1 MRARLQRVQSPPVD
15 AMSSGSASSQSSPAR
30 KSAHAGWHLLSAPP
44 PMVNRM
50 HNASCAFLL
59 LSAVIVCSWL
69 PAVPAFAEGRCPPGQ
84 YPVGGQGVGG
94 CAPIPGSAASLQRA
108 APQPAAPTSR
118 WGTRWGAVAAS
129 DSTSDAGAAAGRRAK
144 AAAISDAM
152 ADCRRNGAPDCKIMA
167 EYSNQCFAWVSPDG
181 GDGKGLGGLGE
192 GMTPELALKKAM
204 SYCDNPKGNGCK
216 VAYSA
221 CSLPELE
228 AL

>member
-1 MRARLQRVQSPPVD
+1 MRRTVLVLLGVLGFQA
-15 AMSSGSASSQSSPAR
+15 
-30 KSAHAGWHLLSAPP
+30 LLSPLAA
-44 PMVNRM
+44 N
-50 HNASCAFLL
+50 
-59 LSAVIVCSWL
+59 
-69 PAVPAFAEGRCPPGQ
+69 AEGNCPPGH
-84 YPVGGQGVGG
+84 YPIGGQGVQG
-94 CAPIPGSAASLQRA
+94 CAPIPGAAASQQRA
-108 APQPAAPTSR
+108 VPQPAAPTSR

-204 SYCDNPKGNGCK
+204 SYCDNPRGNGCK

-228 AL
+228 SL

>member
-1 MRARLQRVQSPPVD
+1 MRRTVLVLLGVLGFQA
-15 AMSSGSASSQSSPAR
+15 
-30 KSAHAGWHLLSAPP
+30 LLSPLAA
-44 PMVNRM
+44 N
-50 HNASCAFLL
+50 
-59 LSAVIVCSWL
+59 
-69 PAVPAFAEGRCPPGQ
+69 AEGNCPPGH
-84 YPVGGQGVGG
+84 YPIGGQGVQG
-94 CAPIPGSAASLQRA
+94 CAPIPGAAASQQRA
-108 APQPAAPTSR
+108 VPQPAAPTSR